1 MAAIGPRDGDGGG
14 RWDTSLQEV
23 DESREKLESVKV
35 ALVSAAVGSATLLPL
50 LFFRYLLYSPR
61 IAPSRATRS
70 RLSPVCLSVCL
81 LLRREDAEWQVK
93 HVGLA
98 LSCVLFGITY
108 RYAVRRDGNP
118 NLKQG
123 VVGAFSVTRALAA
136 VTAPAE
142 SCSADLPL
150 DCGPPFRLFT
160 WTMLGQ
166 GVQALLESAAVLGL
180 CALLLDALFALGWLS
195 RFPTTATMTN
205 NNTNSSKNNG
215 RPS

>member
-1 MAAIGPRDGDGGG
+1 M
-14 RWDTSLQEV
+14 
-23 DESREKLESVKV
+23 
-35 ALVSAAVGSATLLPL
+35 
-50 LFFRYLLYSPR
+50 LF
-61 IAPSRATRS
+61 A
-70 RLSPVCLSVCL
+70 
-81 LLRREDAEWQVK
+81 REDAEWQVK

-123 VVGAFSVTRALAA
+123 VVGAFSITRALAA

-142 SCSADLPL
+142 SCSAALPL

-166 GVQALLESAAVLGL
+166 GALALLESAAVLGL
-180 CALLLDALFALGWLS
+180 CALLLDALFAAGWLS
-195 RFPTTATMTN
+195 RFPSPPARRN
-205 NNTNSSKNNG
+205 
-215 RPS
+215 